1 VSTYRSRA
9 FGADEIR
16 TFLQAVDRHLAV
28 RVRVEIIGGSAAALA
43 HGATS
48 TTTDLDTFTAINDE
62 LQEAVARASEETGF
76 EIPVSQSTVADVP
89 SNYQDRL
96 ERQLPEAKNLEVWVL
111 EKHDLVLSKT
121 VRCYEHDLQQ
131 ILEIHQSVG
140 LSFDL
145 LVERFESEMNNAM
158 GHPVRIRS
166 NFLIMIET
174 VFGELKRA
182 AAEKTLK
189 SVGVPPS
196 RP

>member
-16 TFLQAVDRHLAV
+16 AFLQAVDRHLTR

-48 TTTDLDTFTAINDE
+48 TTTDLDTFTATNNE
-62 LQEAVARASEETGF
+62 LLEAVARASEETGL
-76 EIPVSQSTVADVP
+76 EIPVSQATVADVP
-89 SNYQDRL
+89 YNYEDRL
-96 ERQLPEAKNLEVWVL
+96 ERQLPELKNLEVWVL

-131 ILEIHQSVG
+131 VLEIHQSVG
-140 LSFDL
+140 LSFDV
-145 LVERFESEMNNAM
+145 LVERFESEMNNAI
-158 GHPVRIRS
+158 GDPARIRA
-166 NFLIMIET
+166 NFLILIET

-182 AAEKTLK
+182 AAEKIFK
-189 SVGVPPS
+189 SRGTSPS
-196 RP
+196 RA